1 MKFEEKRISR
11 EEFFKIDEKNVMFIT
26 NPGRMGDEDGITFIV
41 KDNNEFKIYRLGDWM
56 YRTKDFNEDEFIS
69 LNDAESQFPEWFEA
83 WKNEGNKD
91 YKGKYTHIYMGF
103 GNGLSVDNTIYNEFK
118 PFLDKRVE
126 EYLQKEEN
134 KESLK
139 YAAIFD
145 TWNEAFID
153 MVNEKTD

>member
-1 MKFEEKRISR
+1 
-11 EEFFKIDEKNVMFIT
+11 
-26 NPGRMGDEDGITFIV
+26 
-41 KDNNEFKIYRLGDWM
+41 
-56 YRTKDFNEDEFIS
+56 
-69 LNDAESQFPEWFEA
+69 
-83 WKNEGNKD
+83 
-91 YKGKYTHIYMGF
+91 MGF
-103 GNGLSVDNTIYNEFK
+103 GNGLSVDNTIYNQFK

-139 YAAIFD
+139 YAAVFD

>member
-1 MKFEEKRISR
+1 MPRIFLCR
-11 EEFFKIDEKNVMFIT
+11 PIAT
-26 NPGRMGDEDGITFIV
+26 AWR
-41 KDNNEFKIYRLGDWM
+41 
-56 YRTKDFNEDEFIS
+56 NEDEFIS
-69 LNDAESQFPEWFEA
+69 LNDAESQFPEWLEA

-103 GNGLSVDNTIYNEFK
+103 GNGLSVDNTIYNQFK

-139 YAAIFD
+139 NAAVFD

>member
-56 YRTKDFNEDEFIS
+56 YRTKDFNEAEFIS
-69 LNDAESQFPEWFEA
+69 LDDAESQFPEWLEA
-83 WKNEGNKD
+83 WKNEENKD

-103 GNGLSVDNTIYNEFK
+103 GNGLSVDNKIYEDNQKSIANREE
-118 PFLDKRVE
+118 LDKKIKE
-126 EYLQKEEN
+126 GLSEEEN
-134 KESLK
+134 KYLK
-139 YAAIFD
+139 D
-145 TWNEAFID
+145 TDLKE
-153 MVNEKTD
+153 